1 MHTFLSNTWLIFYPV
16 LSIKINRQI
25 KIIRTVQC
33 DYNAKKKKKFFT
45 SAVLVADVRKPPDV
59 PQIHSKADH
68 RQQEVHFFAPLVAR
82 LCLQD
87 HRNRNRTGVRAHRQV
102 VMVHVAVGKKR
113 KEKKKLRESPWVKGK
128 LFRGDNR
135 WGSGAARAEGNRH
148 AASWSA
154 RGKKTRVEWSAKRTP
169 PPPPFFSHSHF
180 LTHLTPI
187 YTHVRASGKAT
198 TGWD

>member
-1 MHTFLSNTWLIFYPV
+1 MQ
-16 LSIKINRQI
+16 KQ
-25 KIIRTVQC
+25 
-33 DYNAKKKKKFFT
+33 KKFFT
-45 SAVLVADVRKPPDV
+45 SAVLVANVRKPPDV

-154 RGKKTRVEWSAKRTP
+154 RGKKTRVEWSAKRTHTP
-169 PPPPFFSHSHF
+169 PSLSLSLTLTFSPTSHPS
-180 LTHLTPI
+180 THT
-187 YTHVRASGKAT
+187 YARAGRPQPDEIKIK
-198 TGWD
+198 